1 MDNKTIN
8 VVLAVAIAMTL
19 VIASI
24 PTPAFSQAVNEQ
36 RLQG

>member
-8 VVLAVAIAMTL
+8 VILALVIAMTL
-19 VIASI
+19 VTASI
-24 PTPAFSQAVNEQ
+24 PTPAFSQAENEQ